1 MNMIYCQAY
10 LLLVGGVRGDRAPQ
24 IVMDARKISSAG
36 NLCVREGSGKL
47 GGLAEPV
54 QSKARAKTYIY
65 IYIYLG
71 TAENTAAGGLSNLD
85 IETLPS
91 RL

>member
-1 MNMIYCQAY
+1 MIYCQTY

-54 QSKARAKTYIY
+54 QSKARAKTYIP
-65 IYIYLG
+65 G
-71 TAENTAAGGLSNLD
+71 HGGKTAAGGLSNLD